1 MLTKFVWAI
10 MIAAVASLCQGR
22 DFAAPGPFGHAYRTE
37 DIPGTTETM
46 RNSRIYYPDS
56 AGTFPQAAVP
66 APIVAFGHGWMVGIN
81 YYYSYARHLA
91 SWGYVV
97 VLPNY
102 SNPIIV
108 PEHDKRARLMADAAR
123 WTAARDTVA
132 GDHFYGKLDRWNWG
146 LAGHSMGGSISMLAM
161 DTLGL
166 GDTLRAAAALAS
178 PQSDPATHSAHL
190 LGPKLVMAG
199 GADNIAPWRG
209 VRQAFWDSAP
219 APGTFAVIRGANHTD
234 FMDAGF
240 LLDIGCGS
248 ALGRETTQM
257 VVRRHLTAFFE
268 RYLHGDRSEWNY
280 AYVYGDSI
288 VGHPTMD
295 SVEVRPDP
303 VGIESGTVETGT
315 LLSVSPNPFRQLAHV
330 NLVVPES
337 GSLQVAVFN
346 TEGRRVRT
354 LAQGRRQVGIL
365 RLKWAGDDDSG
376 RRLPVGAYFIKVSG
390 VGLTDTRTLILL
402 D

>member
-1 MLTKFVWAI
+1 
-10 MIAAVASLCQGR
+10 
-22 DFAAPGPFGHAYRTE
+22 
-37 DIPGTTETM
+37 
-46 RNSRIYYPDS
+46 
-56 AGTFPQAAVP
+56 
-66 APIVAFGHGWMVGIN
+66 MVGIN

-97 VLPNY
+97 VLPAY

-132 GDHFYGKLDRWNWG
+132 GDRFFGRLDRWNWG
-146 LAGHSMGGSISMLAM
+146 FVGHSMGGSISMLAM

-166 GDTLRAAAALAS
+166 ADTLRAAAALAS
-178 PQSDPATHSAHL
+178 PQSNPATHSGHL

-199 GADNIAPWRG
+199 GADNIAPWRA

-240 LLDIGCGS
+240 LLDVACAK
-248 ALGRETTQM
+248 ALGRETTQQ

-280 AYVYGDSI
+280 AYVFGDSI
-288 VGHPTMD
+288 VGHPTME

-303 VGIESGTVETGT
+303 VGIESGTVETGR
-315 LLSVSPNPFRQLAHV
+315 LLFVSPNPFRRRTQISFGM
-330 NLVVPES
+330 PES
-337 GSLQVAVFN
+337 GSLHLAVFN
-346 TEGRRVRT
+346 AQGRRVRV
-354 LAQGRRQVGIL
+354 LAEGTKRAGVL
-365 RLKWAGDDDSG
+365 RLTWAGDDDSG
-376 RRLPVGAYFIKVSG
+376 HRLPAGAYFIKASG
-390 VGLTDTRTLILL
+390 VGLTDTGTLILL